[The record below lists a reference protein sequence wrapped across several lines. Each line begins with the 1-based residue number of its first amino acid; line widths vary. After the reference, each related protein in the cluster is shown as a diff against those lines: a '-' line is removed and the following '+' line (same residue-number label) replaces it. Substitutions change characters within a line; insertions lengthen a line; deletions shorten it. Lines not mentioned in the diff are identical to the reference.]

1 MADLLKEVY
10 NSEFIE
16 NLSIST
22 YKFDSNFNQKK
33 FIKFLLNNSWYEKSL
48 KERMRAIS
56 IALNK
61 FLSPIL
67 ISDKIEIL
75 KKTAI
80 HLQKNKNS
88 SLSFIIFPDF
98 IEQFC
103 DNNNFDLAINS
114 LEFFTEFGSS
124 EFAMRKFIEI
134 NQDEAFKYLEKF
146 SKSKNFHVRR
156 LASECCRPL
165 LPWGKV
171 LRKLKENPEPIF
183 KILENLKFD
192 REIYVK
198 KSIANNL
205 NDISKNNP
213 DLVLKILES
222 WKEQKVSE
230 FIIKHSLR
238 TLLKKGNSKAL
249 SLIGIENNKKEQNYI
264 IKDFYLEKPQVNLN
278 NYLNFGFDLENFKSN
293 NKIRIEYA
301 MFFLKKNGS
310 LSKKIF
316 QISTK
321 NFEKGVFQ
329 LRKKHLFKNFTT
341 RKHYFGEHFISLIV
355 NGLEIDKIKFDLT

>member
-1 MADLLKEVY
+1 MATLLKEVY

-16 NLSIST
+16 NLSISIS
-22 YKFDSNFNQKK
+22 KFDSSFNQKNFK
-33 FIKFLLNNSWYEKSL
+33 EFLLNNSWCEKSL

-56 IALNK
+56 IALNE
-61 FLSPIL
+61 FLTPNSINE
-67 ISDKIEIL
+67 KIEIL
-75 KKTAI
+75 KKTVI
-80 HLQKNKNS
+80 HLQKNTNS
-88 SLSFIIFPDF
+88 SLSFIVFPDF

-103 DNNNFDLAINS
+103 DDFDLAINS

-165 LPWGKV
+165 LPWGKL
-171 LRKLKENPEPIF
+171 LRNLKENPEPIL

-192 REIYVK
+192 EEIYVK

-213 DLVLKILES
+213 DLVLKLLER
-222 WKEQKVSE
+222 WKKEKVSE
-230 FIIKHSLR
+230 FIIKHALR
-238 TLLKKGNSKAL
+238 TLLKNGNPKAL
-249 SLIGIENNKKEQNYI
+249 FLIGIKNNKKEQNYI

-301 MFFLKKNGS
+301 VFFLKKNGS

-321 NFEKGVFQ
+321 NFEKGVFK
-329 LRKKHLFKNFTT
+329 LTKKHLFKNFTT